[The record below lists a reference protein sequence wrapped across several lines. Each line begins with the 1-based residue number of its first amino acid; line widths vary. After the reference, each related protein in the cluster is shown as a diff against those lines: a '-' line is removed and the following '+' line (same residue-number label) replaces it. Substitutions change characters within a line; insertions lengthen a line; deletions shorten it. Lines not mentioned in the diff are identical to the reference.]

1 MEESAERLV
10 SPGRL
15 ERLDLSL
22 HDVSEPCSHTPEIS
36 PENMFYG
43 QHSECDHG
51 LEAILYFDIL
61 LPGKTGNDK

>member
-15 ERLDLSL
+15 ERLGLSL
-22 HDVSEPCSHTPEIS
+22 HDVSEPEIS